1 MSSLAEKIMRD
12 VLGRATTAEDYRQL
26 NEMMSALPAEIAT
39 SPGAM
44 FELVSRMNFL
54 QQLEVSIAKAGREAQ
69 QKIHYDLPAR
79 IDQAALQAMI
89 KVRDTLPVDAA
100 HTAKKLYF
108 TTAIG
113 TLVIGI
119 FSCCAGWV
127 LGENHVKAERAVTH
141 AASDRELGRCV
152 DAATGAFVTSARAG
166 TRPAPIKPETV
177 RNDLMICGAEY
188 ADRRAG
194 NG

>member
-1 MSSLAEKIMRD
+1 MSNLAEQIMRN

-26 NEMMSALPAEIAT
+26 NEMMAALPPEIAT

-44 FELVSRMNFL
+44 YELVSRMNFL
-54 QQLEVSIAKAGREAQ
+54 QQLDATIAQAGREAQ

-79 IDQAALQAMI
+79 IDDAALKAML

-108 TTAIG
+108 TTALG

-119 FSCCAGWV
+119 FCCCAGWI
-127 LGENHVKAERAVTH
+127 LGENHVKAERAATH

-166 TRPAPIKPETV
+166 VRTAPIRNETV

>member
-12 VLGRATTAEDYRQL
+12 VLRRAPTAEDYRQL
-26 NEMMSALPAEIAT
+26 NEMLAALPDEIT
-39 SPGAM
+39 SSPGALY
-44 FELVSRMNFL
+44 ELVSRMDFL
-54 QQLEVSIAKAGREAQ
+54 QQLKSTVDMAGRDAQ
-69 QKIHYDLPAR
+69 QRIHYDLPVR
-79 IDQAALQAMI
+79 IDEAALKAMM

-108 TTAIG
+108 TTAFG

-119 FSCCAGWV
+119 FACCAGWV
-127 LGENHVKAERAVTH
+127 LGENHIEAKRAATH

-152 DAATGAFVTSARAG
+152 DAATGAFVTSARNG
-166 TRPAPIKPETV
+166 TRPVPIRNETI
-177 RNDLMICGAEY
+177 RNDLMVCGAEY

>member
-1 MSSLAEKIMRD
+1 MSSLAEQIMRN
-12 VLGRATTAEDYRQL
+12 VLGRAATAEDYRQL

-44 FELVSRMNFL
+44 YELVARMNFL
-54 QQLEVSIAKAGREAQ
+54 QQLEATIAQAGREAQ

-79 IDQAALQAMI
+79 IDDAALKAML
-89 KVRDTLPVDAA
+89 KVRDTLPVDAT
-100 HTAKKLYF
+100 HTARKLYF
-108 TTAIG
+108 TTALG
-113 TLVIGI
+113 TLVIGMLA
-119 FSCCAGWV
+119 CGAGWV
-127 LGENHVKAERAVTH
+127 LGENHIKAERAATH

-152 DAATGAFVTSARAG
+152 DAATGGFVTSARNG
-166 TRPAPIKPETV
+166 TRPVPIRNETI

>member
-1 MSSLAEKIMRD
+1 MSSLAEQIMRN

-44 FELVSRMNFL
+44 YELVSRMNFL
-54 QQLEVSIAKAGREAQ
+54 QQLDATIAQAGREAQ
-69 QKIHYDLPAR
+69 QKIHRDLPAR
-79 IDQAALQAMI
+79 IDDAALKAML

-100 HTAKKLYF
+100 HTAKQLYF
-108 TTAIG
+108 TTAVG
-113 TLVIGI
+113 TLVVSIVA
-119 FSCCAGWV
+119 CCAGWV
-127 LGENHVKAERAVTH
+127 LGGNHVKAERAATH

-152 DAATGAFVTSARAG
+152 DAATGGFVTSARNG
-166 TRPAPIKPETV
+166 TRPVPIRNETI
-177 RNDLMICGAEY
+177 RNELMICGAEY
-188 ADRRAG
+188 ADRRAD